1 MSATP
6 QQQRQT
12 DESHSPGG
20 ETASD
25 TESLPLDQ
33 VFEVLKN
40 SRRREVLKYLHECES
55 SVSLS
60 DLAEHV
66 AAIENDTTV
75 KALSSSQRKRVYV
88 GLYQCHLPKMDDMD
102 IVDFDQNRGRIEL
115 AANAGQLDEYLDA
128 DTEQNYWHHYYAST
142 SLFGAGLFVLSHLG
156 AASVGLTPSV
166 VLVAL
171 VLATLAI
178 AGLEYCEAHGQLER
192 VVSKLPALP
201 RLPVGQR
208 S

>member
-1 MSATP
+1 M
-6 QQQRQT
+6 
-12 DESHSPGG
+12 DDSHSPGG
-20 ETASD
+20 ETMST

-40 SRRREVLKYLHECES
+40 RRRREVLKYLNERDE

-66 AAIENDTTV
+66 AAIENETTV

-115 AANAGQLDEYLDA
+115 AENAGQLEAYLEPDTDE
-128 DTEQNYWHHYYAST
+128 TYWHYYYAST
-142 SLFGAGLFVLSHLG
+142 SLLGAGLFVLSLAG
-156 AASVGLTPSV
+156 GASVGLTPTV
-166 VLVAL
+166 ILVAL
-171 VLATLAI
+171 VLAVLSI
-178 AGLEYCEAHGQLER
+178 AALHYCDNHGHLEAVR
-192 VVSKLPALP
+192 SKLPYLP
-201 RLPVGQR
+201 RPPVGQQ

>member
-1 MSATP
+1 MDNS
-6 QQQRQT
+6 
-12 DESHSPGG
+12 DSPGG

-40 SRRREVLKYLHECES
+40 SRRREVLKYLNGREE

-102 IVDFDQNRGRIEL
+102 IVNFDQNRGRIEL
-115 AANAGQLDEYLDA
+115 AANAGQLDEYLDP
-128 DTEQNYWHHYYAST
+128 DTERNYWHQYYAST
-142 SLFGAGLFVLSHLG
+142 SLLGGGLFVLSHLG
-156 AASVGLTPSV
+156 AASFGLTPAV
-166 VLVAL
+166 ILVAL
-171 VLATLAI
+171 LVAVLSI
-178 AGLEYCEAHGQLER
+178 AGLQYGEANGRFELLR
-192 VVSKLPALP
+192 SKLPSSVQPPAE
-201 RLPVGQR
+201 QQ

>member
-1 MSATP
+1 M
-6 QQQRQT
+6 
-12 DESHSPGG
+12 
-20 ETASD
+20 SD

-40 SRRREVLKYLHECES
+40 SRRREVLKYLKGRDG

-102 IVDFDQNRGRIEL
+102 IVNFDQNRGRIEL
-115 AANAGQLDEYLDA
+115 AANADQLDDYLDT

-142 SLFGAGLFVLSHLG
+142 SLLGGGLFVLSYLG
-156 AASVGLTPSV
+156 AASVGLTPTV
-166 VLVAL
+166 ILVAL
-171 VLATLAI
+171 VVAILSI
-178 AGLEYCEAHGQLER
+178 AGLQYCDANDRLD
-192 VVSKLPALP
+192 VVRSKLPSPP
-201 RLPVGQR
+201 RPPIGQQP
-208 S
+208 